1 MAEKLRWGYERLKED
16 GKIEYA
22 PSNDYDGKI
31 TGHIVF
37 GVKEWFDE
45 NPEER
50 IRLGW
55 IKHIYHETKD
65 IEYDRHSQYLVKQV
79 AQIDEYTVED
89 QYHILDKSEEM
100 MRIQELTNSYWDTF
114 EDSFMFR

>member
-37 GVKEWFDE
+37 GVKQFHPRKGFPPGF
-45 NPEER
+45 PEALPR
-50 IRLGW
+50 
-55 IKHIYHETKD
+55 
-65 IEYDRHSQYLVKQV
+65 
-79 AQIDEYTVED
+79 
-89 QYHILDKSEEM
+89 
-100 MRIQELTNSYWDTF
+100 
-114 EDSFMFR
+114 